1 MATPE
6 ARTRAV
12 RAPAFP
18 GLASTVAVL
27 PLRSLLVLSGSGRPA
42 DAAALSPAAEQLGP
56 VAPFL
61 AHEPALGP
69 LGGSTGSAR
78 TAGLRGD
85 GGRAAR
91 RTPISVVTSDGPH
104 LPRRPSWRCRA
115 CAAAW
120 PCRIAREILLTE
132 YADDRVG
139 LSVYLCT
146 TLYDVTADLHPLQ
159 PVDRPTPRDLYRRF
173 IGWVPR

>member
-1 MATPE
+1 M
-6 ARTRAV
+6 
-12 RAPAFP
+12 
-18 GLASTVAVL
+18 
-27 PLRSLLVLSGSGRPA
+27 
-42 DAAALSPAAEQLGP
+42 
-56 VAPFL
+56 
-61 AHEPALGP
+61 
-69 LGGSTGSAR
+69 
-78 TAGLRGD
+78 
-85 GGRAAR
+85 
-91 RTPISVVTSDGPH
+91 SVVTSDGPH

-120 PCRIAREILLTE
+120 PCRTARKILLTE

-146 TLYDVTADLHPLQ
+146 TLYDATADLHPLQ